1 MKLFDEALCYSKYQ
15 ARNDCKKR
23 VQERLFKAMNN
34 SAFGK
39 TIKNIKN
46 DENIKL
52 LTSQEKYGKY
62 VMK

>member
-1 MKLFDEALCYSKYQ
+1 
-15 ARNDCKKR
+15 
-23 VQERLFKAMNN
+23 MNN
-34 SAFGK
+34 SASGK

>member
-1 MKLFDEALCYSKYQ
+1 
-15 ARNDCKKR
+15 
-23 VQERLFKAMNN
+23 MNN

-52 LTSQEKYGKY
+52 VKSQDKYGKY

>member
-52 LTSQEKYGKY
+52 W
-62 VMK
+62 